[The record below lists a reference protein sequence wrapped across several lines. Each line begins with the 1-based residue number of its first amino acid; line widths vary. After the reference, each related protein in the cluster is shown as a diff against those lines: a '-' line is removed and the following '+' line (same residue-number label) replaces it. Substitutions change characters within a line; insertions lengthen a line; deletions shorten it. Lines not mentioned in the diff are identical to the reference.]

1 MKLIARA
8 TVATTLAM
16 FAGTAA
22 FAQDAVKVDPKH
34 YTVLVDNA
42 QVRVLKIH
50 YGPHETSV
58 MHSHPNSV
66 ITYLSD
72 ANNSFLLAHGKT
84 IKDVAKAG
92 TAAWAPGGAHKP
104 TNLSGKP
111 MDAILVELKG
121 GKGK

>member
-1 MKLIARA
+1 MTMIARA
-8 TVATTLAM
+8 AVAATLAV
-16 FAGTAA
+16 FAATAA
-22 FAQDAVKVDPKH
+22 LAQDAVKVDPKH

-72 ANNSFLLAHGKT
+72 ASNSFLLANGKT
-84 IKDVAKAG
+84 VKASGKAG

-121 GKGK
+121 KSK

>member
-1 MKLIARA
+1 MTMFARA
-8 TVATTLAM
+8 ALAAALVV
-16 FAGTAA
+16 FTGTAA
-22 FAQDAVKVDPKH
+22 LAQDAVKVDPKH

-72 ANNSFLLAHGKT
+72 ASNSFLLANGKT
-84 IKDVAKAG
+84 IKQGGKAG

-121 GKGK
+121 K

>member
-72 ANNSFLLAHGKT
+72 ANNSFLLANGKT
-84 IKDVAKAG
+84 IKDVARPEPRRGRRAG
-92 TAAWAPGGAHKP
+92 RTSRP
-104 TNLSGKP
+104 TFRASRWTRF
-111 MDAILVELKG
+111 
-121 GKGK
+121 

>member
-1 MKLIARA
+1 MNMIAHA
-8 TVATTLAM
+8 AMAAIVVA

-22 FAQDAVKVDPKH
+22 LAQDAVKVDPKH
-34 YTVLVDNA
+34 YKVLIDNA

-58 MHSHPNSV
+58 MHAHPNSV

-72 ANNSFLLAHGKT
+72 ASNSFLLPSGKT
-84 IKDVAKAG
+84 IKSVGKAG
-92 TAAWAPGGAHKP
+92 TAAWAPAGAHKP

-111 MDAILVELKG
+111 MDAILVGLKG
-121 GKGK
+121 GKAK